1 MTMKQSSGQEQKLAS
16 NPIDLL
22 ERWKKHNFELAVQAL
37 GDIDGDYEGAR
48 EKVEAST
55 EFFIKAM
62 SYRKWYDWKYHKG
75 KIVY

>member
-1 MTMKQSSGQEQKLAS
+1 MTMKQSNGRDRKLAN

-22 ERWKKHNFELAVQAL
+22 QHWKKHNFELAVQAM

-48 EKVEAST
+48 EKVEVST

-62 SYRKWYDWKYHKG
+62 SHRKWYDWKYYKG
-75 KIVY
+75 QVIY